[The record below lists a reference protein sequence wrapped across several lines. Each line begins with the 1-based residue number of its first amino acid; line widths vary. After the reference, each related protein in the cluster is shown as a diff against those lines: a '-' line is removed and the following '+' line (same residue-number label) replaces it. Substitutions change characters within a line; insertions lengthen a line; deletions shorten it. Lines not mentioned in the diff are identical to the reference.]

1 MAPTNFTNNE
11 MKLEVLSRLEALTN
25 SVKSKVAVLDA
36 LDRDNES
43 GSYDLHDQLTSF
55 HKLTE
60 DLEQVVHRSVK
71 VVPGGEARLNDQ
83 E

>member
-11 MKLEVLSRLEALTN
+11 MKLEILSNLEALTN
-25 SVKSKVAVLDA
+25 SVKSKVEVLDA

-43 GSYDLHDQLTSF
+43 GCFDLHDQLTTF
-55 HKLTE
+55 REVTE
-60 DLEQVVHRSVK
+60 SLEQVVLRSVS

>member
-11 MKLEVLSRLEALTN
+11 MKLEVLSSLEALTN
-25 SVKSKVAVLDA
+25 SVKSKVEVLDA

-43 GSYDLHDQLTSF
+43 GSYDLHDQLTTF
-55 HKLTE
+55 REVTE
-60 DLEQVVHRSVK
+60 SLEQVVLRSVSI
-71 VVPGGEARLNDQ
+71 VPGGEARLNDQ

>member
-11 MKLEVLSRLEALTN
+11 MKLEVLSSLEALTN
-25 SVKSKVAVLDA
+25 SVKSKVEVLDA

-43 GSYDLHDQLTSF
+43 GSYDLHDQLTTF
-55 HKLTE
+55 REVTE
-60 DLEQVVHRSVK
+60 SLEQVDLRSVSI
-71 VVPGGEARLNDQ
+71 VPGGEARLNDQ